1 MHICFRH
8 PVEKGVPDA
17 PSLVGWTQLHPHFHP
32 GHNQSSFL
40 IFRALWRILTLCL
53 EETSKENKVCL
64 LIVKFSTYQISELPS
79 LQPCVCIMDLP
90 FHEVHLTGIDGED
103 LLMDADREGN
113 KTTELS
119 MVLTREI
126 LVVDEVMGDASPGG
140 SASFP

>member
-1 MHICFRH
+1 M
-8 PVEKGVPDA
+8 PDA
-17 PSLVGWTQLHPHFHP
+17 PSLVGWTQLQPTFILDTTK
-32 GHNQSSFL
+32 SSFL
-40 IFRALWRILTLCL
+40 VFRGLWRILTLCL

-79 LQPCVCIMDLP
+79 LHPCVCIMDLP

-113 KTTELS
+113 KTMGLS